1 MKKTIV
7 TISHC
12 ELNAIVDALR
22 YAAAQTKSSNGD
34 IQAFCP
40 DADTMEA
47 EDNLAMANVA
57 DDVADRLIKVFS
69 EGSVDFI
76 IDVNDTSDEFTVDEL
91 DIYDIIKFNEH
102 MSRYSS
108 YDYCYCPDHDMT
120 FVLRCTYDAL
130 TNDHIRD
137 ECVSWFYGNA
147 LREGISFDDA
157 LSFGLTAYYE

>member
-1 MKKTIV
+1 MKKTIIQ
-7 TISHC
+7 ISHC
-12 ELNAIVDALR
+12 ELNAIIDALR
-22 YAAAQTKSSNGD
+22 YAAEQTKNSCGD
-34 IQAFCP
+34 IQAFCT
-40 DADTMEA
+40 DADTMEP
-47 EDNLAMANVA
+47 EDNMAMAAVA
-57 DDVADRLIKVFS
+57 DSIAEQLEEVFK

-76 IDVNDTSDEFTVDEL
+76 IDVNDTSDEFTVDEV
-91 DIYDIIKFNEH
+91 DIAALLEYNAH

-147 LREGISFDDA
+147 IREGISFDDA